1 LITRI
6 SRIRKIWLKNKKFLR
21 NEKGQGMV
29 EYILLLVVVI
39 GLVAIFKNKIV
50 ETIKGKT
57 DQVGT
62 QMDNFTPEGQ

>member
-1 LITRI
+1 MKKLT
-6 SRIRKIWLKNKKFLR
+6 KKNKSLIR

-57 DQVGT
+57 DQVGS
-62 QMDNFTPEGQ
+62 QMDNFQPEGQ